1 MDWMLGGSPRARSW
15 LAMLELS
22 WPLTRAPSTATPV
35 TAPTSRLVLVAEAAM
50 PDRSGG
56 TADSAED
63 VMGTTV
69 APIPIPVRASAT
81 SSGR

>member
-1 MDWMLGGSPRARSW
+1 
-15 LAMLELS
+15 
-22 WPLTRAPSTATPV
+22 
-35 TAPTSRLVLVAEAAM
+35 M

-69 APIPIPVRASAT
+69 APIPIPVSARAAAAERNADA
-81 SSGR
+81 G

>member
-1 MDWMLGGSPRARSW
+1 M
-15 LAMLELS
+15 
-22 WPLTRAPSTATPV
+22 TRAPSTATPV
-35 TAPTSRLVLVAEAAM
+35 TAPTSRLVLVNEAAM
-50 PDRSGG
+50 PERSGG

-69 APIPIPVRASAT
+69 APIPIPVSARAA